1 VEFGVAEGAHLA
13 FDAGEVSAAEFH
25 EEAAAIEVG
34 LGSGFHR
41 VRGGL
46 KADIVLA
53 DARASAL
60 RKLGV
65 DISRNARRLEY
76 QLARVAGFAKD
87 AWETRREIKEN
98 GIGKLGERTPA
109 LDVTPLLTRG
119 LPQ

>member
-1 VEFGVAEGAHLA
+1 MKFGVAKGAHLA
-13 FDAGEVSAAEFH
+13 FDVGEVSAAEFD

-34 LGSGFHR
+34 LGGGFHR

-46 KADIVLA
+46 EADIVHA

-60 RKLGV
+60 RKPGI
-65 DISRNARRLEY
+65 DISRSARRLEY